1 MDLKSQILHLLK
13 TSDEFVSGQ
22 ELCDKFQVS
31 RTAIWKNMNLLK
43 EEGYDI
49 QAVRNK
55 GYLLKETG
63 DVLNEKEIKEFLHTK
78 YMAQEIHYFK
88 ETDSTNIRA
97 KALAQQGA
105 GDGTLVVAEKQTE
118 GRGRRGRV
126 WESPEGEAIYM
137 SLILKPQIHP
147 SDASTLTL
155 VMALSL
161 ARAFTEIYGFPPEE
175 NEVQI
180 KWPND
185 LVVHKKKVTGILTEM
200 SADMDSV
207 HYLVIGV
214 GINVNNSQMPKEVS
228 EHGTSLFMETG
239 KRERR
244 CKLIAR
250 VMECLEEDYE
260 TFLKSSDISLLK
272 DAYESYLVNKGAM
285 VKVLDPKGGYIAK
298 AKGIDAKGQLIVE
311 RNGEEIPV
319 YAGEVSVRG
328 IYGYV

>member
-1 MDLKSQILHLLK
+1 MNLKTQILHLLK
-13 TSDEFVSGQ
+13 ESEDFVSGQ
-22 ELCDKFQVS
+22 ELCDRFQVS
-31 RTAIWKNMNLLK
+31 RTAIWKNINLLK

-78 YMAQEIHYFK
+78 YMAQEIHYYK
-88 ETDSTNIRA
+88 ETDSTNLRA

-105 GDGTLVVAEKQTE
+105 AEGTLVVAEKQTA

-137 SLILKPQIHP
+137 TLLLKPKIHP

-161 ARAFTEIYGFPPEE
+161 ARAFTEMYGFHPEE
-175 NEVQI
+175 HQVQI

-185 LVVHKKKVTGILTEM
+185 LVVHKKNVTGILTEM
-200 SADMDSV
+200 SADMDTV

-214 GINVNNSQMPKEVS
+214 GVNMNNSRMPEEVS
-228 EHGTSLFMETG
+228 EHGTSLFLETG

-244 CKLIAR
+244 CKLIAK
-250 VMECLEEDYE
+250 VMEYFEEDYE
-260 TFLKSSDISLLK
+260 TFLKSSDMSLLK
-272 DAYESYLVNKGAM
+272 DDYESYLVNKGAK
-285 VKVLDPKGGYIAK
+285 VKVLDPKGEYVAT
-298 AKGIDAKGQLIVE
+298 AKGIDVKGQLIVE